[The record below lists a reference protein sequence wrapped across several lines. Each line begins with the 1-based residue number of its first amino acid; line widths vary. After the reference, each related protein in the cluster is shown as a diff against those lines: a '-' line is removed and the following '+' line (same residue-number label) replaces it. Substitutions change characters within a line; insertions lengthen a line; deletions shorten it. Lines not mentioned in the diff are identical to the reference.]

1 MKKLLDKFP
10 GRLDLAIAGYNSGP
24 NFKFAS
30 GDNKGKMVYDYA
42 LKNKIPFTDLKGK
55 IPNESYK
62 YASSILQP

>member
-1 MKKLLDKFP
+1 MMKVLLNKFP

-24 NFKFAS
+24 NLKAYS
-30 GDNKGKMVYDYA
+30 EA
-42 LKNKIPFTDLKGK
+42 LKNKTPFTDLKGK